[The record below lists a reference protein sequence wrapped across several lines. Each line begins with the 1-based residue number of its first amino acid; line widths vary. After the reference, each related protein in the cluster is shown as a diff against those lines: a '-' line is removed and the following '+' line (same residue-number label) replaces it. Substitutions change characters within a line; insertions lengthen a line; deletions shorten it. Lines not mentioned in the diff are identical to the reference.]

1 MGGNDDYFDLIEWI
15 EEEFDCSGLCTEVDY
30 YLFSDI
36 NRGDPDDDCMSA
48 LKDWASEMLL
58 LFGIIT
64 VIFGTWLIVAMV
76 VSYCLCCNTRTENK
90 PSGKATSDVGTDRH
104 DASPAANEPTKQ

>member
-36 NRGDPDDDCMSA
+36 NRGNPDDDCMSA

-64 VIFGTWLIVAMV
+64 VVFGTWLIVDMV
-76 VSYCLCCNTRTENK
+76 VSYCLCCNTRKYVQKSGDENNGAETEK
-90 PSGKATSDVGTDRH
+90 PST
-104 DASPAANEPTKQ
+104 SPADKETN